1 MDENWTKNT
10 PFSRRFGRNWVFHL
24 IFCVGFAYVFT
35 HMSVMRP
42 LIPHPAYL
50 EYACAAFV
58 LLFLYLHYCFLIP
71 KFLLQRKYTQYVV
84 MAIVTALVWSCCE
97 VGFLKPYLDKYFYAK
112 VPVPFQTGLFVQ
124 DIAAI
129 FMRNIATLSIYILF
143 GLYEKA
149 VSEEKNMKAVSANQL
164 HLLRVKDNQKEDCF
178 IEIPQ
183 LLYCRQD
190 RNYTHYFTRD
200 GEYTT
205 LTTLKEIKELIG
217 EDCVQVGRNLLIM
230 RQAILEENSEYVT
243 LHNPS
248 DPENPIII
256 SVK

>member
-1 MDENWTKNT
+1 M
-10 PFSRRFGRNWVFHL
+10 
-24 IFCVGFAYVFT
+24 GFAYVFT

-42 LIPHPAYL
+42 LIPHPDYL

-97 VGFLKPYLDKYFYAK
+97 VGFLKPYLGKYFYAK

-149 VSEEKNMKAVSANQL
+149 VSEEKNMKAASANQL